1 MYILKTRENLMFNA
15 KIYTIMTTN
24 EEEVMNLKER
34 GIREYSGGT
43 GERKWKWGM
52 I

>member
-1 MYILKTRENLMFNA
+1 MYILKIRENLMFNV
-15 KIYTIMTTN
+15 KIYIIMIIN

-34 GIREYSGGT
+34 GIREYLGGI